1 MLCFI
6 EIKRIK
12 VVVNV
17 GIVENTIRL
26 NINKKGSVFTE
37 PFRVNI
43 NFKWEFIASLLL
55 ARTMLSR
62 KQKRQYYGGYAKV
75 NSVLKKKKHYYWD

>member
-1 MLCFI
+1 MGNIVLCFI

-37 PFRVNI
+37 PFRV
-43 NFKWEFIASLLL
+43 
-55 ARTMLSR
+55 
-62 KQKRQYYGGYAKV
+62 
-75 NSVLKKKKHYYWD
+75 